1 MPAPKSE
8 SVHSARFL
16 RRSSTEKRR
25 RGMNTDNVN
34 VRVTPEFNKLSD
46 RRKVF
51 LFLFY
56 ILVLNG
62 HMSSTFRM
70 LFIVFHPGH
79 IKLLLPSQKKLLRKL
94 ATIKKDGVVEFD
106 VGDSSQAAK
115 DLFGYGF
122 SPVGDAKYENDDDGQ
137 DEKTTQE
144 EYLNNFKS
152 VPPLRIVMLI
162 VGTRGDVQ
170 PFIAIGRKLQVNTW
184 PTPFSCLCLDV

>member
-46 RRKVF
+46 RRK
-51 LFLFY
+51 
-56 ILVLNG
+56 
-62 HMSSTFRM
+62 
-70 LFIVFHPGH
+70 
-79 IKLLLPSQKKLLRKL
+79 KKLLRKL